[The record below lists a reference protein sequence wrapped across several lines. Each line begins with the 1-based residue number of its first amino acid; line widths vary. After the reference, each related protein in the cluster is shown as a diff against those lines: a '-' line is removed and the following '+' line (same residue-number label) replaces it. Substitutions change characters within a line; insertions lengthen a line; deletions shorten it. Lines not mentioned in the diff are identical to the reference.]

1 MTPLRVANC
10 SGFFGDR
17 LSAAREM
24 VDDGPIDVLTGD
36 WLAELTMLILAK
48 SRMKRSGGGWAGT
61 FLTQMEQ
68 VLGTCIDGGIKV
80 VSNAGGLD
88 PAACAE
94 AVREL
99 AQRLGLQ
106 VNVAHVEGDDLLPRL
121 GELQAAGHELI
132 NLDTGE
138 RLADAAMTPV
148 TANAYLGGWGIAECL
163 ARGADVVVT
172 GRVTDAALVVGP
184 AVWRF
189 GWPREAWD
197 RLAGAVVAGHVIE
210 CGAQT
215 SGGNYSFFEEVPGL
229 EHPGF
234 PIAEVHE
241 DGSSVITKHPGTGG
255 LVSVGTVT
263 AQLLYEIGGA
273 AYANPDVVARFDTI
287 QLSQEGPDRVRIDG
301 VRGEPPPPTAKVALN
316 YVGGY
321 RNTMTLVLTGLQPE
335 RKADLALRTLW
346 SLVPGGRESFD
357 KIDVALTGPGLR
369 SGDPA
374 TNDDALSFLRVTVM
388 SAEESTVG
396 RSFSNAVIE
405 MALASYPGFFG
416 TSAPTGASQ
425 YGVYWPT
432 TVPADLVRQVAV
444 VEGRAIPIAAAVA
457 SRPAPVAVAGG
468 EGQAAATHWAGATTR
483 APLGRIAGARSG
495 DKGGNANVG
504 LWVRSAEA
512 FSWLDAELTTERFRS
527 LVPESDGLEV
537 ERHRLPNLWALN
549 FVVKGLLGRGVAAS
563 TRTDAQ
569 AKGLGEYLRAKIVDV
584 PAGLWSPEDGV

>member
-1 MTPLRVANC
+1 MTASPLRVANC

-24 VDDGPIDVLTGD
+24 VEGGPIDVLTGD

-48 SRMKRSGGGWAGT
+48 SRMKRPGGGWAGT

-68 VLGTCIDGGIKV
+68 VLGTCIDRGIKV

-88 PAACAE
+88 PAACAD

-99 AQRLGLQ
+99 AGTLGLD
-106 VNVAHVEGDDLLPRL
+106 VTVAHVEGDDLLARL
-121 GELQAAGHELI
+121 GELQAAGHDLV

-138 RLADAAMTPV
+138 CLADLAITPV

-184 AVWRF
+184 AAWRF
-189 GWPREAWD
+189 GWQREDWD

-210 CGAQT
+210 CGAQAT
-215 SGGNYSFFEEVPGL
+215 GGNYAFFEEVPGL

-234 PIAEVHE
+234 PIAELHE
-241 DGSSVITKHPGTGG
+241 DGSSIITKHPGTGG

-263 AQLLYEIGGA
+263 AQLLYEIGGP
-273 AYANPDVVARFDTI
+273 AYLNPDVVARFDTI
-287 QLSQEGPDRVRIDG
+287 RLFQEGPDRVRIDG
-301 VRGEPPPPTAKVALN
+301 VRGQPPPATAKVALN

-321 RNTMTLVLTGLQPE
+321 RNTMTLVLTGLEPD

-346 SLVPGGRESFD
+346 SLVPGGRQSFD
-357 KIDVALTGPGLR
+357 EVDVALTGPGR
-369 SGDPA
+369 RGDDPA

-388 SAEESTVG
+388 SADEATVG

-416 TSAPTGASQ
+416 TGAPGGATL

-432 TVPADLVRQVAV
+432 TVPAELVHQVAV
-444 VEGRAIPIAAAVA
+444 VDGERIPIAGPAATATTPAAVVSVGA
-457 SRPAPVAVAGG
+457 ATSRPPGG
-468 EGQAAATHWAGATTR
+468 ETR
-483 APLGRIAGARSG
+483 RVPLGRIAGARSG

-512 FSWLDAELTTERFRS
+512 FAWLDANLTIDRFRA
-527 LVPESDGLEV
+527 LVPESEALEV
-537 ERHRLPNLWALN
+537 ERHRLPNLSALN
-549 FVVKGLLGRGVAAS
+549 FVVKGLLGKGVAAS

-569 AKGLGEYLRAKIVDV
+569 AKGLGEYLRAKVVDI
-584 PAGLWSPEDGV
+584 PAELLAR